1 MFNEAL
7 NKAMEEK
14 NRQVQE
20 LQDQLA
26 VVTTNS
32 EKTNGCQ
39 RLVIFMLSKLDLLF
53 SFFKVLRFLTED
65 TLL

>member
-39 RLVIFMLSKLDLLF
+39 RSDFFPLIFNELISLIIRLKT
-53 SFFKVLRFLTED
+53 SFGQ
-65 TLL
+65 